1 LLSAVAVSVWWLAG
15 CWLVF
20 CGAVLHSL
28 WCASM
33 LVRVRIGMTY
43 LCWFDEEGLAVFE
56 WLLLNRLSSHDAARR
71 RRMNTR
77 MIALVIT
84 MAVLGNV
91 LSLIPIGLTRV
102 GQVGFDFSLVT
113 TLIVALYGGP
123 VLGFLTGLAGGV
135 SAGVL
140 FGPMGQL
147 SWLGLVGLP
156 IGKSLT
162 GLTAGVLF
170 KGLRIRERMHPSP
183 FAVPIVLLAYVP
195 EFLFTV
201 FFFLALVPYFFGW
214 VSVPLVISIGIKA
227 WMELGVMSVLVGA
240 LLGNNGFSEFMS
252 AYFSFHRMK

>member
-1 LLSAVAVSVWWLAG
+1 MALQGENV
-15 CWLVF
+15 
-20 CGAVLHSL
+20 
-28 WCASM
+28 
-33 LVRVRIGMTY
+33 
-43 LCWFDEEGLAVFE
+43 
-56 WLLLNRLSSHDAARR
+56 
-71 RRMNTR
+71 NTR
-77 MIALVIT
+77 TIALVIM

-91 LSLIPIGLTRV
+91 LSLIPIGLTRI

-113 TLIVALYGGP
+113 TLVVALYGGP
-123 VLGFLTGLAGGV
+123 VLGFLTGLAGGI

-156 IGKSLT
+156 VGKSLT

-170 KGLRIRERMHPSP
+170 KGVRIRERVHPSP
-183 FAVPIVLLAYVP
+183 FAVPTVLLAYVP

-201 FFFLALVPYFFGW
+201 FFFLALVPYVFGW

-227 WMELGVMSVLVGA
+227 WMELVVMSVLVGA

-252 AYFSFHRMK
+252 AYFDSHGLK